1 MFVFLAA
8 LDAGRAQVFHILNA
22 QTAQSI
28 VIYGFKL
35 LGKHLQQ
42 LAIFIVLEQL
52 TQLEI
57 HHMLDNMCLQQVES
71 V

>member
-1 MFVFLAA
+1 MFAFLAA
-8 LDAGRAQVFHILNA
+8 LDVERAQDFHILNA

-42 LAIFIVLEQL
+42 LAISIALEQL
-52 TQLEI
+52 TQREI
-57 HHMLDNMCLQQVES
+57 HHM
-71 V
+71 